1 VVHRADMQIDR
12 LDATKRP
19 FHQGKGFIAAHRR
32 GVVERL
38 GGQAGTYDIDA
49 VGCRLR
55 GDPRV
60 KMPSVAASAAIL
72 GSRPHVRIRP

>member
-1 VVHRADMQIDR
+1 VIHRADMQIDR

-60 KMPSVAASAAIL
+60 KTSCPYPALKGVTRLVMC
-72 GSRPHVRIRP
+72 R